1 MAGALLVLAAC
12 GGSEGGGGDTA
23 GATAPPD
30 PVAGPPVPTD
40 EVRRLQVD
48 GLDRSY
54 RLVTPR
60 SAQEGRAPL
69 VLALHGGG
77 NTAQSLAGTT
87 MLDQAADRHGLIVA
101 YPEAWERGVWNGGFC
116 CTGGRGSAAADLH
129 FLDRVVTDVADAR
142 DVDLDRVYAVG
153 VSAGGVMAYRLG
165 CDLAGKVAGVGSV
178 AGVMKLD
185 DCNPAVP
192 VSVIEIHGTADEIV
206 PYEGGVVI
214 SERVATEL
222 APPTRAVAE
231 RWAALNR
238 CPGPVATEVEGTV
251 TTARW
256 AGCAGGTEVRL
267 VTLEGG
273 THNWFAPEFG
283 PPDGAVDATAELLAF
298 FGLDRPR

>member
-1 MAGALLVLAAC
+1 MAGAVLVLAAC
-12 GGSEGGGGDTA
+12 SGSGDGGGTS
-23 GATAPPD
+23 GATAAPDGAVAAPP
-30 PVAGPPVPTD
+30 AE
-40 EVRRLQVD
+40 EVRRLEVD
-48 GLDRSY
+48 GLDRRY

-60 SAQEGRAPL
+60 SAQGGRAPL

-77 NTAQSLAGTT
+77 NTAESLAGTT
-87 MLDQAADRHGLIVA
+87 QLDQAADRHGLVIA

-116 CTGGRGSAAADLH
+116 CTGGRGSAAADLQ
-129 FLDRVVTDVADAR
+129 FLDRVLADVADAR

-165 CDLAGKVAGVGSV
+165 CALATEIAGVGSV

-214 SERVATEL
+214 SERVATEP
-222 APPTRAVAE
+222 APSVTAVAE

-238 CPGPVATEVEGTV
+238 CPAPASTEVEGPV
-251 TTARW
+251 TRTQW
-256 AGCAGGTEVRL
+256 AGCASGTEVRL
-267 VTLEGG
+267 VTVDGG

-283 PPDGAVDATAELLAF
+283 PPDGALDATAELLAF
-298 FGLDRPR
+298 FDLDRRR